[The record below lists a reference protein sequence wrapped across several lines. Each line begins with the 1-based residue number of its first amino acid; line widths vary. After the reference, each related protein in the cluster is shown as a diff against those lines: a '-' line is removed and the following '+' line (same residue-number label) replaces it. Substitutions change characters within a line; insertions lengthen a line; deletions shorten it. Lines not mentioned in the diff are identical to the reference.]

1 MIRLVGVW
9 KRYGRRPALRG
20 LDLEVRAGETVVLR
34 GANGSGKSTVLKIL
48 AGLALPDRGEVHREC
63 RRAAFLGH
71 HAQLLPSLTVR
82 ENLRYQA
89 GLYGLPASDLE
100 AGMARFGVDRFA
112 DLPVR
117 ALSRGMQQRV
127 SLARVAALQADL
139 WLLDEADTGLDV
151 EGRGLLA
158 ALLGEARAA
167 GRTLVA
173 SVHAPLDGMA
183 GAREIQLSEGRAA

>member
-48 AGLALPDRGEVHREC
+48 AGLALPDRGEVYRDY

-89 GLYGLPASDLE
+89 GLYGLPASDFE
-100 AGMARFGVDRFA
+100 AGMVRFGVDRFA
-112 DLPVR
+112 DVPVR

-139 WLLDEADTGLDV
+139 WLLDEADTGLDD
-151 EGRGLLA
+151 EGRALLA
-158 ALLGEARAA
+158 ALLGEARVA

-173 SVHAPLDGMA
+173 SVHTPLDGMG
-183 GAREIQLSEGRAA
+183 GAREIQLSEGRAV